1 MFLQK
6 IHTQSKPV
14 AAALPVTGGLK
25 GKPLNNDYTMKKI
38 SFRSLLELLKNAFQK
53 WWGRDPFRESAII
66 AYYAIFSLPGLLV
79 VVMTIAGYFWGAEAV
94 TGKLHAQVSD
104 AMGND
109 TADQVQ
115 NIVKNA
121 SQSKDTWWA
130 TLIGIGSIIF
140 GATGVFAQFQKS
152 LNSIWEVEATAK
164 KSGFMSY
171 LKTRIFSFGLVVSI
185 AFLLLISLVI
195 SSLISAFSAW
205 VIVHWSE
212 SLLILFRILNG
223 IFSLS
228 IIAVLFALMFKF
240 LPDAQIRWST
250 VWIGAFFTA
259 LLFVIG
265 KTALGLYF
273 GTASPGSGYGAAGSI
288 VLILLWTS
296 YTSMIVFL
304 GAEFTKVYSDHL
316 YGEAPPSEHA
326 VKDEGCDR

>member
-1 MFLQK
+1 
-6 IHTQSKPV
+6 
-14 AAALPVTGGLK
+14 
-25 GKPLNNDYTMKKI
+25 MKKF
-38 SFRSLLELLKNAFQK
+38 SFRSIFKLLKNAIQK

-79 VVMTIAGYFWGAEAV
+79 VVLTIAGYFWGTEAV
-94 TGKLHAQVSD
+94 NGKLHEQVAA

-115 NIVKNA
+115 NIVLNA

-130 TLIGIGSIIF
+130 TIIGIGAIIF

-152 LNSIWEVEATAK
+152 LNSIWEVKATAK
-164 KSGFMSY
+164 KSGIWSF

-195 SSLISAFSAW
+195 SSLISAFSSW
-205 VIVHWSE
+205 VMIHWSD
-212 SLLILFRILNG
+212 SLLFLFRILNAL
-223 IFSLS
+223 FSIS
-228 IIAVLFALMFKF
+228 IVAVLFALMFKF
-240 LPDAQIRWST
+240 LPDAKIKWRT
-250 VWIGAFFTA
+250 VWIGAFVTS

-296 YTSMIVFL
+296 YTSMNVFL

-316 YGEAPPSEHA
+316 YGQAPPAEHA
-326 VKDEGCDR
+326 VQEKKGNDVHS